1 MNAGL
6 IPTAIV
12 SLFLVCIILGFV
24 FGWFRGFSKSL
35 VRFIIVL
42 AVTVLA
48 FFVVPSITTAVL
60 KMDISKLNINIGG
73 VSAVTLGD
81 LIIDLI
87 EQVPIVQDL
96 IESSPTLASVIT
108 LVPQMLANVV
118 LFIAFFFIF
127 KWFSMIIYWIIAGIF
142 FSKKKMGDKDRHK
155 FVGAVIGTVQG
166 FLVAIVLMVPIFG
179 VVETSRPM
187 VEAIRAEQTTAS
199 TSESTGESASGFT
212 YTVNEEGSSET
223 PGGGGSSETP
233 GGEGSSETPGG
244 GSSSETP
251 GGEGSGGTSEEE
263 KNNKDIKQTVY
274 DVTDETGKYVDAFD
288 KVWIVKV
295 MKALKIQDLSVSMF
309 DNLTTVKDR
318 DLEVSLRNEVK
329 VVASAYP
336 GLSGL
341 IYGDADIE
349 NAETYD
355 NVKESFD
362 KLYASP
368 VLSGVVSELVPKAA
382 TRWSDTSLAEEDR
395 KFCGIA
401 KPDFGDAATN
411 RVFDALLLN
420 LATQEDSEELKKDI
434 DTSIDV
440 MKLCCTSGIVTAV
453 KHNGDLMEVL
463 LKDTNKN
470 LVSNIIDLSLNSST
484 LKECLPDIINL
495 AMSKVYT
502 ALNITDAPEI
512 HGNLTVEEW
521 QTEKLVLQNVF
532 NNVLRLY
539 DGINKGTKEGKNA
552 LDCLD
557 FAALGRAFDGLRSSK
572 LLSEGSLSIMTKLMD
587 SDFVVGADVTI
598 MASFKEKMTAVWN
611 DPTVKMED
619 TFVAVQNALVLAKDL
634 KNAETE
640 ITPDNIGEII
650 NGLKDNETLK
660 GTVNEILNNEET
672 MKNLGLDETT
682 AGVVKETISSVINH
696 EYNAE
701 AGEDIQKDI
710 NAISEV
716 YNVANKVM
724 SSQTEVTLEKTDTD
738 KLVES
743 IANSTVIKENLTKSG
758 SKVGNLDFTKLDA
771 GTKTNLKESISDTNN
786 NLTEEERN
794 ALLALFGVNA

>member
-87 EQVPIVQDL
+87 EQVTIVQDL

-187 VEAIRAEQTTAS
+187 VEAIRAEQTAAS
-199 TSESTGESASGFT
+199 TSENTEESASGFT
-212 YTVNEEGSSET
+212 YTVNE
-223 PGGGGSSETP
+223 
-233 GGEGSSETPGG
+233 EGSSETPGG

-453 KHNGDLMEVL
+453 RHNGDLMEVL

-502 ALNITDAPEI
+502 ALNIIDAPEI

-634 KNAETE
+634 KNAEAE

-696 EYNAE
+696 EYSAE

-771 GTKTNLKESISDTNN
+771 GTKTNLTESIKGNS
-786 NLTEEERN
+786 NLTNEEQN

>member
-12 SLFLVCIILGFV
+12 SLFLVCIILGFL

-187 VEAIRAEQTTAS
+187 VEAIRAEQAAAS

-223 PGGGGSSETP
+223 PGG
-233 GGEGSSETPGG
+233 EGSSETPGG
-244 GSSSETP
+244 SSETP

-341 IYGDADIE
+341 IYGDADVE

-440 MKLCCTSGIVTAV
+440 MKLCCTSGVVTAV
-453 KHNGDLMEVL
+453 RHNGDLMEVL

-512 HGNLTVEEW
+512 NGNLTVEEW

-738 KLVES
+738 KLVDS

-771 GTKTNLKESISDTNN
+771 GTKTNLTESIKGNS
-786 NLTEEERN
+786 NLTEAEQN

>member
-187 VEAIRAEQTTAS
+187 VEAIRAEQTAAS
-199 TSESTGESASGFT
+199 TSENTGESASGFT

-223 PGGGGSSETP
+223 PGGGG
-233 GGEGSSETPGG
+233 
-244 GSSSETP
+244 SSETP

-341 IYGDADIE
+341 IYGDADVE

-463 LKDTNKN
+463 LKDTNEN

-512 HGNLTVEEW
+512 HGKLTTEEW

-672 MKNLGLDETT
+672 MKKLGLDETT

-696 EYNAE
+696 EYSAE

-771 GTKTNLKESISDTNN
+771 GTKTNLTESIKGNS
-786 NLTEEERN
+786 NLTNEEQN

>member
-12 SLFLVCIILGFV
+12 SLFLVCIILGFL

-187 VEAIRAEQTTAS
+187 VEAIRAEQAAAS
-199 TSESTGESASGFT
+199 TSENTEESASGFI

-223 PGGGGSSETP
+223 PGVGG
-233 GGEGSSETPGG
+233 
-244 GSSSETP
+244 SSETP

-295 MKALKIQDLSVSMF
+295 MKALKIQDLSVAMF

-318 DLEVSLRNEVK
+318 DLEVSLRNEIK

-420 LATQEDSEELKKDI
+420 LASQNDSEELKKDI

-463 LKDTNKN
+463 LKDTNEN

-512 HGNLTVEEW
+512 NGKLTTEEW

-634 KNAETE
+634 KNAEAE

-650 NGLKDNETLK
+650 NGLKNNETLK

-696 EYNAE
+696 EYSAE

-758 SKVGNLDFTKLDA
+758 SKVGNLDFTKLDV
-771 GTKTNLKESISDTNN
+771 GTKTNLTESIKGNS
-786 NLTEEERN
+786 NLTNEEQN

>member
-12 SLFLVCIILGFV
+12 SLFLVCIILGFL

-187 VEAIRAEQTTAS
+187 VEAIRAEQAAAS
-199 TSESTGESASGFT
+199 TSENTEESASGFT

-223 PGGGGSSETP
+223 PGGEGSGETP

-244 GSSSETP
+244 G
-251 GGEGSGGTSEEE
+251 GSGGTSEEE
-263 KNNKDIKQTVY
+263 KNNKNIKQTVY

-341 IYGDADIE
+341 IYGDADVE

-463 LKDTNKN
+463 LKDTNEN

-512 HGNLTVEEW
+512 HGNLTTEEW

-557 FAALGRAFDGLRSSK
+557 FAALGRAFDGLRNSK

-634 KNAETE
+634 KNAEAE

-696 EYNAE
+696 EYSAE

-771 GTKTNLKESISDTNN
+771 GTKTNLTESIKGNS
-786 NLTEEERN
+786 NLTNEEQN

>member
-142 FSKKKMGDKDRHK
+142 FSNKKMGDKDRHK

-187 VEAIRAEQTTAS
+187 VEAIRAEQTAAS
-199 TSESTGESASGFT
+199 TSENTEESASGFI

-223 PGGGGSSETP
+223 PGG
-233 GGEGSSETPGG
+233 EG
-244 GSSSETP
+244 SSETP

-263 KNNKDIKQTVY
+263 KNNKNIKQTVY

-341 IYGDADIE
+341 IYGDADVE

-463 LKDTNKN
+463 LKDTNEN

-512 HGNLTVEEW
+512 HGNLTTEEW

-672 MKNLGLDETT
+672 MKKLGLDETT

-696 EYNAE
+696 EYSAE

-710 NAISEV
+710 DAISEV

-771 GTKTNLKESISDTNN
+771 GTKTNLTESIKGNS
-786 NLTEEERN
+786 NLTNEEQN

>member
-12 SLFLVCIILGFV
+12 SLFLVCIILGFL

-187 VEAIRAEQTTAS
+187 VEAIRAEQTAAS
-199 TSESTGESASGFT
+199 TSENTEESASSFT

-223 PGGGGSSETP
+223 PGG
-233 GGEGSSETPGG
+233 EG
-244 GSSSETP
+244 SSETP

-341 IYGDADIE
+341 IYGDADVE

-512 HGNLTVEEW
+512 HGNLTTEEW

-598 MASFKEKMTAVWN
+598 MASFKDKMTAVWN

-672 MKNLGLDETT
+672 MKKLGLDETT

-696 EYNAE
+696 EYSAE

-738 KLVES
+738 KLVDS

-771 GTKTNLKESISDTNN
+771 GTKTNLTESIKGNS
-786 NLTEEERN
+786 NLTNEEQN

>member
-187 VEAIRAEQTTAS
+187 VEAIRAEQAAAS
-199 TSESTGESASGFT
+199 TSENTGESASGFT
-212 YTVNEEGSSET
+212 YTVNEE
-223 PGGGGSSETP
+223 GSSETP

-440 MKLCCTSGIVTAV
+440 MKLCCTSGVVTAV

-512 HGNLTVEEW
+512 NGNLTVEEW

-672 MKNLGLDETT
+672 MKKLGLDETT

-696 EYNAE
+696 EYSAE

-758 SKVGNLDFTKLDA
+758 SKVGNLDFTKLDV
-771 GTKTNLKESISDTNN
+771 GTKTNLTESIKGNS
-786 NLTEEERN
+786 NLTEAEQN

>member
-6 IPTAIV
+6 IPTAVI
-12 SLFLVCIILGFV
+12 SLFLVCIILGFL

-166 FLVAIVLMVPIFG
+166 LLVAIVLMVPVFG

-187 VEAIRAEQTTAS
+187 VEAIRAEQAAES
-199 TSESTGESASGFT
+199 SSESTEESASGFT

-223 PGGGGSSETP
+223 PGGEGSSETP
-233 GGEGSSETPGG
+233 GGEGS
-244 GSSSETP
+244 
-251 GGEGSGGTSEEE
+251 GETSEEE
-263 KNNKDIKQTVY
+263 KNNKNTKQTVY

-295 MKALKIQDLSVSMF
+295 MKALKIQDLSVAMF

-318 DLEVSLRNEVK
+318 DLEVSLRNEIK

-420 LATQEDSEELKKDI
+420 LASQNDSEELKKDI

-453 KHNGDLMEVL
+453 RHNGDLMEVL
-463 LKDTNKN
+463 LKDTNEN
-470 LVSNIIDLSLNSST
+470 LVSNIIDLALNSST

-512 HGNLTVEEW
+512 NGKLTTEEW

-572 LLSEGSLSIMTKLMD
+572 LLSEGSLTIMTKLMD

-611 DPTVKMED
+611 DSTVKMED
-619 TFVAVQNALVLAKDL
+619 TFVAVQNALILAKDL
-634 KNAETE
+634 KNAEAE

-710 NAISEV
+710 DAISEV

-724 SSQTEVTLEKTDTD
+724 SSETEVTLEKTDTD

-743 IANSTVIKENLTKSG
+743 IANSTVIKENLTKAD
-758 SKVGNLDFTKLDA
+758 SKVGNLDFTKLDE

>member
-12 SLFLVCIILGFV
+12 SLFLVCIILGFL

-187 VEAIRAEQTTAS
+187 VEAIRAEQAAAS

-223 PGGGGSSETP
+223 PGG
-233 GGEGSSETPGG
+233 EGSSETPGG
-244 GSSSETP
+244 SSETP

-463 LKDTNKN
+463 LKDTNEN

-512 HGNLTVEEW
+512 HGKLTTEEW

-634 KNAETE
+634 KNAEAE

-696 EYNAE
+696 EYSAE

-710 NAISEV
+710 DAISEV

-771 GTKTNLKESISDTNN
+771 GTKTNLTESIKGNS
-786 NLTEEERN
+786 NLTEAEQN

>member
-12 SLFLVCIILGFV
+12 SLFLVCIILGFL

-187 VEAIRAEQTTAS
+187 VEAIRAEQTAAS
-199 TSESTGESASGFT
+199 TSENTEESASGFT

-223 PGGGGSSETP
+223 PGGG
-233 GGEGSSETPGG
+233 GSSETPGG

-453 KHNGDLMEVL
+453 RHNGDLMEVL

-634 KNAETE
+634 KNAEAE

-696 EYNAE
+696 EYSAE

-758 SKVGNLDFTKLDA
+758 SKVGNLDFTKLDG
-771 GTKTNLKESISDTNN
+771 GTKTNLTESIKGNS
-786 NLTEEERN
+786 NLTEAEQN

>member
-12 SLFLVCIILGFV
+12 SLFLVCIILGFL

-187 VEAIRAEQTTAS
+187 VEAIRAEQAAAS
-199 TSESTGESASGFT
+199 TSENTEESASGFT

-223 PGGGGSSETP
+223 PGGGGS
-233 GGEGSSETPGG
+233 
-244 GSSSETP
+244 
-251 GGEGSGGTSEEE
+251 GGTSEEE
-263 KNNKDIKQTVY
+263 KNNKNIKQTVY

-341 IYGDADIE
+341 IYGDADVE

-463 LKDTNKN
+463 LKDTNEN

-512 HGNLTVEEW
+512 HGKLTTEEW

-598 MASFKEKMTAVWN
+598 MASFKDKMTAVWN

-672 MKNLGLDETT
+672 MKKLGLDETT

-696 EYNAE
+696 EYSAE

-771 GTKTNLKESISDTNN
+771 GTKTNLTESIKGNS
-786 NLTEEERN
+786 NLTEAEQN

>member
-6 IPTAIV
+6 IPTAVV

-199 TSESTGESASGFT
+199 TSESTGESASGFI
-212 YTVNEEGSSET
+212 YTVNE
-223 PGGGGSSETP
+223 
-233 GGEGSSETPGG
+233 EGSSETPGG

-440 MKLCCTSGIVTAV
+440 MKLCCTSGVVTAV

-512 HGNLTVEEW
+512 NGNLTVEEW

-696 EYNAE
+696 EYSAE

-738 KLVES
+738 KLVDS

-771 GTKTNLKESISDTNN
+771 GTKTNLTESIKGNS
-786 NLTEEERN
+786 NLTNEEQN

>member
-6 IPTAIV
+6 IPTAVV

-199 TSESTGESASGFT
+199 TSESTGESASGFI
-212 YTVNEEGSSET
+212 YTVNE
-223 PGGGGSSETP
+223 
-233 GGEGSSETPGG
+233 EGSSETPGG

-440 MKLCCTSGIVTAV
+440 MKLCCTSGVVTAV

-512 HGNLTVEEW
+512 NGNLTVEEW

-598 MASFKEKMTAVWN
+598 MASFKDKMTAVWN

-696 EYNAE
+696 EYSAE

-743 IANSTVIKENLTKSG
+743 IANSTVIKENLTKAG